1 MKALEEEVSRLKEEL
16 GKSVGFFFP
25 QVSQYMEV
33 TRDMTMKSCQSA
45 FACPAQCQ
53 EELSR
58 ERRERELMEEEKESA
73 LADLQHKLDNM
84 ETDYEK
90 ILHVSYSTA

>member
-1 MKALEEEVSRLKEEL
+1 
-16 GKSVGFFFP
+16 
-25 QVSQYMEV
+25 
-33 TRDMTMKSCQSA
+33 
-45 FACPAQCQ
+45 
-53 EELSR
+53 
-58 ERRERELMEEEKESA
+58 MEEEKESA